1 MLAPV
6 SCGSNLIYLPVLFII
21 GDDMNDNLKYI
32 GENIRIARKS
42 KDLTIDTLSEL
53 IGISSSFLGT
63 LERGESS
70 LSVETLIRV
79 CKVLGVSANSI
90 IFDRNVT
97 LEPSISDKKDTIMT
111 LLSNATD
118 DELSFLI
125 DYIKLY
131 REKVVFKNT

>member
-1 MLAPV
+1 MK
-6 SCGSNLIYLPVLFII
+6 
-21 GDDMNDNLKYI
+21 DDLKYI
-32 GENIRIARKS
+32 GENIRLARKS
-42 KDLTIDTLSEL
+42 KNLTIDTLSEL

-70 LSVETLIRV
+70 LSIETLIGV
-79 CKVLGVSANSI
+79 CKTLGVSADSI
-90 IFDRNVT
+90 IFDRNII
-97 LEPSISDKKDTIMT
+97 LESSTDKKDTIMT

-131 REKVVFKNT
+131 REKIVFKDT